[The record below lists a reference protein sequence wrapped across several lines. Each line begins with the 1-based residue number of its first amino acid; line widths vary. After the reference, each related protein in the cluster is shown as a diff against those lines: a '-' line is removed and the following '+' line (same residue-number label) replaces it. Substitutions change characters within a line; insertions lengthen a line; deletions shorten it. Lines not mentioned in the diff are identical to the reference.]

1 MVYLQGKVYKGQ
13 HKRRKRVLKYLKSAI
28 FFYFKLNEKNKVLLK
43 KMVWKKVLFK
53 GGKQHFVRLEKINL
67 KSIIIIYK
75 YKMIS
80 ATTTS
85 LKKRL
90 LES

>member
-1 MVYLQGKVYKGQ
+1 M
-13 HKRRKRVLKYLKSAI
+13 
-28 FFYFKLNEKNKVLLK
+28 KNL
-43 KMVWKKVLFK
+43 LFK

-67 KSIIIIYK
+67 KSIIIISK

-80 ATTTS
+80 TTTTS
-85 LKKRL
+85 PKKKL